1 MQSQHNR
8 YNIDFVDFFLVQLQ
22 TSNMFLFAEK
32 KSVFGR
38 IPTLR
43 YRFFVQIKDTKTTLT
58 DIFVMPL

>member
-43 YRFFVQIKDTKTTLT
+43 YRFLFKLKTLKQR
-58 DIFVMPL
+58 